1 MNDVIKR
8 LLKQTLKPFDIGIT
22 SYEYLQHLI
31 ESCNVGESKVDEEID
46 LLLTIPDEHLR
57 LALSLFKKSK
67 SQLRQDLFVLSELG
81 FKRNGFFVEFGAT
94 NGIDLSNTFLLENDF
109 GWKGILAEPAK
120 CWHND
125 LHNNRKCW
133 IDTACVWS
141 KSDSTVTFAEADLP
155 ELSTINS
162 CGSGDHF
169 HRARKKGKTYEV
181 NTISLLTLLD
191 KYGVAKDLDYLSIDT
206 EGSEFEIL
214 SNFDFKTYNF
224 RVITCEHNFTPA
236 REKIY
241 QLLTSQG
248 YIRKFEEMSR
258 FDDWYVKT

>member
-81 FKRNGFFVEFGAT
+81 FKRNGFFVEFGAA

-141 KSDSTVTFAEADLP
+141 KS
-155 ELSTINS
+155 
-162 CGSGDHF
+162 
-169 HRARKKGKTYEV
+169 
-181 NTISLLTLLD
+181 
-191 KYGVAKDLDYLSIDT
+191 
-206 EGSEFEIL
+206 
-214 SNFDFKTYNF
+214 
-224 RVITCEHNFTPA
+224 
-236 REKIY
+236 
-241 QLLTSQG
+241 
-248 YIRKFEEMSR
+248 
-258 FDDWYVKT
+258 

>member
-1 MNDVIKR
+1 
-8 LLKQTLKPFDIGIT
+8 
-22 SYEYLQHLI
+22 
-31 ESCNVGESKVDEEID
+31 
-46 LLLTIPDEHLR
+46 
-57 LALSLFKKSK
+57 
-67 SQLRQDLFVLSELG
+67 
-81 FKRNGFFVEFGAT
+81 
-94 NGIDLSNTFLLENDF
+94 
-109 GWKGILAEPAK
+109 
-120 CWHND
+120 
-125 LHNNRKCW
+125 
-133 IDTACVWS
+133 VWS